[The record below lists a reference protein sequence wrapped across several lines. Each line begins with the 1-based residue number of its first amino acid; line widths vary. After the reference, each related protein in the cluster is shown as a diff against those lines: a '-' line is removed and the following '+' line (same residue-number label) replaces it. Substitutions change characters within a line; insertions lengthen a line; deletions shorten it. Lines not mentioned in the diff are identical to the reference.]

1 MERSDLPQF
10 TKEAPKMP
18 LPALPASNT
27 ERFKFNYSVGGEP
40 HDAQV
45 RTDGVSPSAVGVS
58 FDAFLTALA
67 PALNLVTI
75 STVEYAAGG
84 SNVFNIVSSGIEG
97 NTYGSGAGGGSARA
111 NYVDFIG
118 RSTGG
123 RRVRTAIF
131 GLKIDATD
139 YKFLPGEN
147 AAVDAAIVYLQATP
161 NTWLS
166 IDNIKP
172 VWYTYANA
180 GVNAHWQ
187 KAVRP

>member
-1 MERSDLPQF
+1 
-10 TKEAPKMP
+10 MP
-18 LPALPASNT
+18 LPALPPSNT
-27 ERFKFNYSVGGEP
+27 ERFIYNYTVGGES
-40 HDAQV
+40 HSGLV

-58 FDAFLTALA
+58 IDAFLTALA
-67 PALNLVTI
+67 PALNQLTI
-75 STVEYAAGG
+75 STVEYAASG

-123 RRVRTAIF
+123 RRVRHAVF
-131 GLKIDATD
+131 GLKVDATD
-139 YKFLPGEN
+139 YRFVPGEN

-172 VWYTYANA
+172 VWYTYANS